1 MEPCGNAFPETRPA
15 GSVFICR
22 FEKRERF
29 FLPVNKGL
37 AGSDEL
43 IPVIHHPDS

>member
-1 MEPCGNAFPETRPA
+1 VYLF
-15 GSVFICR
+15 CR

-43 IPVIHHPDS
+43 IPVIHHPDVINGGFMGPV